1 MTTDTRAADVA
12 IYAAGVRAALGDMRE
27 EERVM
32 LLEDLDDHLAEIAA
46 EADGTLAER
55 LGPPAQYAAELR
67 AAYGTSHPNA
77 NRRTG
82 PVREIVDGL
91 RAGLGQSGWYRDV
104 RAFLPSLRPAWWV
117 FRGYSAA
124 LLLTLM
130 FRSGYNVRPIP
141 NPFHARGLVQLI
153 LTAVAIVLSV
163 RVGQRF
169 NARSD
174 VTRLL
179 GILGNTAIAVL
190 IIGMLGSMSTNAGY
204 VGGDVVTQGSNFA
217 PQSVF
222 AGGGVVTNIYPYSKD
237 GKPLTDVLLF
247 DQNGQ
252 PLTVD
257 SKAGGVE
264 STYPLG
270 SDGQS
275 ITNAYP
281 LTQRNIG
288 GPPVAR
294 PRVAL
299 PPWPPPLPGP
309 SPTTTP

>member
-12 IYAAGVRAALGDMRE
+12 RYAAEVRAALGDMPA
-27 EERVM
+27 EEREA

-46 EADGTLAER
+46 EAEGTLTER
-55 LGPPAQYAAELR
+55 LGPPTQYAAELR
-67 AAYGTSHPNA
+67 AAYGTTRPNA
-77 NRRTG
+77 DRPTG

-91 RAGLGQSGWYRDV
+91 RAGLGQSRWYRDV

-117 FRGYSAA
+117 LRGYGVA

-130 FRSGYNVRPIP
+130 FSSGVDVRPIP

-163 RVGQRF
+163 RLGQRF
-169 NARSD
+169 HARTD
-174 VTRLL
+174 ATRLL
-179 GILGNTAIAVL
+179 GILGNTAIALLV
-190 IIGMLGSMSTNAGY
+190 IPMLGSMSSNAGY
-204 VGGDVVTQGSNFA
+204 VGGDVVTQGPNFA
-217 PQSVF
+217 AQSVF
-222 AGGGVVTNIYPYSKD
+222 AGGGVVTNIYPYSKE

-270 SDGQS
+270 ADGQP

-294 PRVAL
+294 PRVAV
-299 PPWPPPLPGP
+299 PPWPTP
-309 SPTTTP
+309 SPSPSPSPSP

>member
-12 IYAAGVRAALGDMRE
+12 AYAAEVRAALGDMPE
-27 EERVM
+27 EERVA
-32 LLEDLDDHLAEIAA
+32 LVEDLDDHLTEIAV
-46 EADGTLAER
+46 EADGSLAER

-67 AAYGTSHPNA
+67 AAYGAAHPIEK
-77 NRRTG
+77 RRTPSG
-82 PVREIVDGL
+82 RDFLGGL
-91 RAGLGQSGWYRDV
+91 LARLSRSHWYQEV
-104 RAFLPSLRPAWWV
+104 GAFLPGLRPAWWV
-117 FRGYSAA
+117 FRGYSVA

-130 FRSGYNVRPIP
+130 FRSGYDVRPIP

-153 LTAVAIVLSV
+153 LTAIAIVLSV
-163 RVGQRF
+163 RIGQRF
-169 NARSD
+169 HARSD
-174 VTRLL
+174 ATRLL
-179 GILGNTAIAVL
+179 GILGNTAIALLV
-190 IIGMLGSMSTNAGY
+190 IPMLGSMGTHGDMN
-204 VGGDVVTQGSNFA
+204 GGFMTQGPDFVT
-217 PQSVF
+217 QSVF

-237 GKPLTDVLLF
+237 GTPLTDVLLF

-252 PLTVD
+252 PLSVD

-264 STYPLG
+264 STYSLG
-270 SDGQS
+270 ADGQP

-299 PPWPPPLPGP
+299 PPWPTPSPSP
-309 SPTTTP
+309 SPTAKP